1 MRKTRIL
8 ALIMALS
15 VIFSMF
21 SFQTVSADVFNEKYQ
36 TEIDFLKIMELV
48 ESDYDATLV
57 ITKGEIAMMVLNV
70 LYPEMDFSN
79 SATGTQVFSDV
90 PKNHACYSYIQAC
103 KGLGIVKGNADS
115 KFEPDKQ
122 ITLAEA
128 LTMII
133 NSLGYAHHAEAMGG
147 YPTGYYMVA
156 NQIGILKGIKLSVT
170 DAVSGGDAVRLI
182 YNSLF
187 ASIVEMASIEN
198 GSVEL
203 KINNGVSVLNQR
215 FSVYEYDGVII
226 DNGISSI
233 DGTSIGDANRA
244 VLKSSQS
251 GGLVKAYV
259 NGTNVSEF
267 LGMRVK
273 AYIRNNEEEGRYEFV
288 HVIPHSSMEVITV
301 NAKDIIYTSQT
312 YVEYDEDLETAEFE
326 KINFPAPPVVIFNGV
341 QIVGKELRDIMPKDG
356 FVKFIDKEGDNN
368 TDVISIFSMNYQKG
382 SFTAD
387 ARNIVVD
394 RVVTTKDEEGISCV
408 FNPSVSVDLHEDE
421 YIYSFVLNSEYK
433 SLEDV
438 KSGMVVSVFEA
449 PEKIDGKTY
458 YMLAVNKYS
467 TDGSVSA
474 VEGTN
479 RVYFNDNEYYDIS
492 SSFTGTKPNFLKG
505 LKTGANV
512 SLVFDITGK
521 AAFVKTETE
530 ATKDYG
536 YIVKAVAKNQGTDY
550 ALVKFF
556 SKDGKMYTLP
566 LADNAVIDGV
576 RTTNMSAQAKIDL
589 IEKRYDKTDEKIS
602 TSDKPGILK
611 DAEKTGRPAI
621 IKVSKEKIINID
633 TDTPN
638 IDPESGQL
646 SMFYEHQ
653 SIIKYTT
660 EEAENYDALKA
671 GFRSPRAVTV
681 SGTNKTVGGKYFI
694 TSNTV
699 IINVPEIDTYALRTY
714 MGEYRPYGYTGP
726 YLRGTGFTPDDK
738 MIKLYED
745 ENVDENYKLMKLSQ
759 MYSTYSMDLQ
769 AYDID
774 PDTGIAGLVVV
785 RGRTDMY
792 RASNVP
798 NATPMA
804 VFIKTTLAYDETLE
818 KQVTKVHY
826 YENGEIKSATIDLD
840 SCYYPYKALINGY
853 YKTAGDKNAE
863 IPHAYTVEEEY
874 IVTDKNGE
882 ILKDDKGKEIKK
894 TKSVEKDIKVNPLT
908 NGDIIRVVQSG
919 GKITHI
925 ERVRELDNFKN
936 DEVYGFVGFSRG
948 VTVPYGTS
956 TSGSRSNFPF
966 NTPIIDEDDDYSYS
980 SNNAIGTMY
989 VQKIKGNTI
998 QLACVKEYETKF
1010 SSIDFDN
1017 WTTYSSLFATTGKLA
1032 ITVLTIPEDG
1042 GDVEVREGTIDDI
1055 TTLEEVNYDTSKAS
1069 IIMSKMASL
1078 EPTETIVINGIENL
1092 R

>member
-1 MRKTRIL
+1 MRRTRIL
-8 ALIMALS
+8 ALIMTISIILS
-15 VIFSMF
+15 LF
-21 SFQTVSADVFNEKYQ
+21 SFQSVSADVFNEKYQ

-70 LYPEMDFSN
+70 LYPEIDFSK
-79 SATGTQVFSDV
+79 STTGGTVFSDV
-90 PKNHACYSYIQAC
+90 PENHACYAYIQAC

-122 ITLAEA
+122 ISLAEA
-128 LTMII
+128 ITMII
-133 NSLGYAHHAEAMGG
+133 NALGYAHHAEAMGG

-156 NQIGILKGIKLSVT
+156 NQIGILKGINLSLT
-170 DAVSGGDAVRLI
+170 DTVSGGDAVRLI

-187 ASIVEMASIEN
+187 ASVVEMASIEN
-198 GSVEL
+198 GSIEL
-203 KINNGVSVLNQR
+203 KVNKGVNILNDR
-215 FSVYEYDGVII
+215 FSIYEYDGIII

-233 DGTSIGDANRA
+233 EGNSIGDPLRV
-244 VLKSSQS
+244 VLKNSET
-251 GGLVKAYV
+251 GGLVKAFV

-273 AYIRNNEEEGRYEFV
+273 AYIKNNEEEGRYEFV
-288 HVIPHSSMEVITV
+288 HVIPHSSMVVTTV
-301 NAKDIIYTSQT
+301 NAKDIIFTSNT
-312 YVEYDEDLETAEFE
+312 YIEYDKDVLTAEFE
-326 KINFPAPPVVIFNGV
+326 KINFPTPPVVIFNGV
-341 QIVGKELRDIMPKDG
+341 QSIGKELKDIMPKDG
-356 FVKFIDKEGDNN
+356 IVKFIDKEGDNN
-368 TDVISIFSMNYQKG
+368 IDVISIFSMNYQKG
-382 SFTAD
+382 SYTAD

-421 YIYSFVLNSEYK
+421 YIYSFVLNNEFK
-433 SLEDV
+433 SLYDV

-449 PEKIDGKTY
+449 PEKIGGKTY
-458 YMLAVNKYS
+458 YMLAVNNSSK
-467 TDGSVSA
+467 DGTVSA

-479 RVYFNDNEYYDIS
+479 KVYFNDNEYYDIS
-492 SSFTGTKPNFLKG
+492 SSFTGTKPNFLRG
-505 LKTGANV
+505 LKSGESV

-521 AAFVKTETE
+521 AAFVKTEKE

-536 YIVKAVAKNQGTDY
+536 YIVKAVAKNQGSDY

-566 LADNAVIDGV
+566 LSDNAVIDGV

-589 IEKRYDKTDEKIS
+589 IEKRD
-602 TSDKPGILK
+602 TSKANFESG
-611 DAEKTGRPAI
+611 AEKTGRPAI

-638 IDPESGQL
+638 EVATASNASRTYKQ
-646 SMFYEHQ
+646 Q
-653 SIIKYTT
+653 SVLQYTK
-660 EEAENYDALKA
+660 EEAENYDTLKA

-681 SGTNKTVGGKYFI
+681 SGTNKTVGGMYFI

-699 IINVPEIDTYALRTY
+699 LINVPEIDTYGLRTY
-714 MGEYRPYGYTGP
+714 MSDYRPYGYEGP
-726 YLRGTGFTPDDK
+726 YLRGTDFVPNIN
-738 MIKLYED
+738 MIKLYEND
-745 ENVDENYKLMKLSQ
+745 NIDENYKLMTLSQ
-759 MYSTYSMDLQ
+759 MYSTYSFDLQ

-774 PDTGIAGLVVV
+774 PDTGIAGMVVL

-792 RASNVP
+792 RPSNVP

-804 VFIKTTLAYDETLE
+804 VFLKTTLAYDEALE

-826 YENGEIKSATIDLD
+826 YENGEIKSGTIDLD
-840 SCYYPYKALINGY
+840 SCYYPYKALISGCTASETPHV
-853 YKTAGDKNAE
+853 YKDSSGAVVPITVNALE
-863 IPHAYTVEEEY
+863 
-874 IVTDKNGE
+874 
-882 ILKDDKGKEIKK
+882 
-894 TKSVEKDIKVNPLT
+894 
-908 NGDIIRVVQSG
+908 NGDIIRVVQSA

-925 ERVRELDNFKN
+925 ERVRELDNFRN

-948 VTVPYGTS
+948 VTVPYATS

-966 NTPIIDEDDDYSYS
+966 NTPIIDEDDDYAYS
-980 SNNAIGTMY
+980 SSNAIGTMY
-989 VQKIKGNTI
+989 AQKIKGNII
-998 QLACVKEYETKF
+998 QVACVKKFEAKF
-1010 SSIDFDN
+1010 SDIDFESEDG
-1017 WTTYSSLFATTGKLA
+1017 WKKYSSLYATTSKLN
-1032 ITVLTIPEDG
+1032 ITVLTIPEGG

-1055 TTLEEVNYDTSKAS
+1055 TTLEEVNYDKSKAS
-1069 IIMSKMASL
+1069 IMMSKMASL
-1078 EPTETIVINGIENL
+1078 EPTETIVINGIGNL